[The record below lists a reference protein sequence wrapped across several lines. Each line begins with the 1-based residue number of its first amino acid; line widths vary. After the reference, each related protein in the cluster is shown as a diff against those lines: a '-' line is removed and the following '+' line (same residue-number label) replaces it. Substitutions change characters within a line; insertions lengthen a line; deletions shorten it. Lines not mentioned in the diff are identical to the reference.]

1 MSRLPCPTRRQFPH
15 FETLPTRWNDNDP
28 YGHVNNAIYYFL
40 FDTVVN
46 NYLIQ
51 NKLLEIGRS
60 DVIGL
65 VVETKCQY
73 FSSLTYPD
81 PIDVGLA
88 VSHIGTSSVTYEL
101 GLFAPNNDSAAAAGH
116 FTHVYV
122 NEKGRQP
129 TPLNHQFRTAL
140 GPLKTG

>member
-1 MSRLPCPTRRQFPH
+1 MARPTAPTRNQFVH
-15 FETLPTRWNDNDP
+15 FETIPTRWNDNDP
-28 YGHVNNAIYYFL
+28 YGHVNNAVYYFL

-51 NKLLEIGRS
+51 HELLEIGNS

-73 FSSLTYPD
+73 FSPLAYPN
-81 PIDVGLA
+81 PIEVGLA

-101 GLFAPNNDSAAAAGH
+101 GLFAEGRETASAAGH
-116 FTHVYV
+116 FIHVYV
-122 NEKGRQP
+122 DEKDRRPTTINDTFRQAITRLSP
-129 TPLNHQFRTAL
+129 
-140 GPLKTG
+140 